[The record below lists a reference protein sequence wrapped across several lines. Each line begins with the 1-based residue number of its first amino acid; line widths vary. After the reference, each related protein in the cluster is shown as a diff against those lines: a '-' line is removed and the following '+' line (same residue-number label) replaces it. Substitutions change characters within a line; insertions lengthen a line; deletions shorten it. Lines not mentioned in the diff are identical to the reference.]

1 MAHDVKGRQLWRG
14 SNKVENYVN
23 YPHIFQFIN
32 RTVENSID
40 WN

>member
-1 MAHDVKGRQLWRG
+1 VNDVKWRQLWRG

-32 RTVENSID
+32 LKEVNNIN